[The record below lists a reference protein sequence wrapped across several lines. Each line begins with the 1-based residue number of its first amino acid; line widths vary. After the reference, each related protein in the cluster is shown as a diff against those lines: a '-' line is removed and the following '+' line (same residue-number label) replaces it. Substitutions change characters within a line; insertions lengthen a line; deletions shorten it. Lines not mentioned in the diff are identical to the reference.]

1 MKKQKFIDMT
11 GQKIGKLTVIERV
24 QNDSYG
30 RANWL
35 CKCDC
40 GNEIVVYGNYLRN
53 NKITC
58 CRECIKKASKNDTT
72 KL

>member
-1 MKKQKFIDMT
+1 MTQPNFKDMT
-11 GQKIGKLTVIERV
+11 GQRIGKLIVIERV
-24 QNDSYG
+24 QNDSCG
-30 RANWL
+30 RANRL

-58 CRECIKKASKNDTT
+58 CKECMKKASKNE
-72 KL
+72 